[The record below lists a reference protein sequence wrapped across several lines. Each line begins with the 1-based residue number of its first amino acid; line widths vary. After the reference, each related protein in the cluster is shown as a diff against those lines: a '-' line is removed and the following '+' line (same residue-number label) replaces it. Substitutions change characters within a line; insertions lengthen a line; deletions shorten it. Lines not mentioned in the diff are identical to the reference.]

1 MLTFGERNLSV
12 SGTKGSNF
20 TFYPLLSLVSVVKH
34 TPRRRMRVMTCFG
47 VWLVGL
53 EQDLAMLFG
62 LILNP

>member
-20 TFYPLLSLVSVVKH
+20 TFYPLLSLMSVVKH
-34 TPRRRMRVMTCFG
+34 TPQMRVMTCFG
-47 VWLVGL
+47 VCLVGL
-53 EQDLAMLFG
+53 EQGLAVLFG